1 MNKLEYF
8 SKVIKVVTE
17 LMDVTEEEILNARF
31 FAAVDARWI
40 VIRLMHD
47 KGYKT
52 RQIAPL
58 VNSAKRSVNHALAL
72 FDDKADFSENDVRG
86 NYEKAKRIL
95 AKAEQ
100 QRGN

>member
-58 VNSAKRSVNHALAL
+58 VNSAKRSVNHALAF
-72 FDDKADFSENDVRG
+72 FDDKANFSENDVRG

-100 QRGN
+100 

>member
-8 SKVIKVVTE
+8 GKAVEIVAE

-58 VNSAKRSVNHALAL
+58 VNSAKRSVNHALAF